1 MTCDQNALPKIPQT
15 PWLALVFDDQ
25 FVIKLNQIVPKDF
38 DFIYEI
44 HVPILID

>member
-1 MTCDQNALPKIPQT
+1 MTCDQHALQKIPQT
-15 PWLALVFDDQ
+15 PWLALADQ
-25 FVIKLNQIVPKDF
+25 FVIKLNQIVPKEF